1 MASFQ
6 VHILAADH
14 TFYQGPCQSLVIPT
28 PQGQYGVLA
37 HHSNMI
43 SAIVPGTL
51 QYKLEGQPFQTA
63 AVSSGLIKV
72 ENNDVLILVDT
83 AERPEEID
91 EKRAKRAADEAK
103 EAMLQKRSIREY
115 RSAQATLMRA
125 LTRLKVTREF
135 RAKKD
140 KNF

>member
-1 MASFQ
+1 MATFQ

-14 TFYQGPCQSLVIPT
+14 TFYQGPCESLVIPT

-51 QYKLEGQPFQTA
+51 QYKLENQPFQQA

-83 AERPEEID
+83 AERPEDID
-91 EKRAKRAADEAK
+91 EKRAERAADKAK
-103 EAMLQKRSIREY
+103 ETMLQKRSIREY
-115 RSAQATLMRA
+115 RSAQATLLRA
-125 LTRLKVTREF
+125 LSRLKVTREF

-140 KNF
+140 KNL

>member
-14 TFYQGPCQSLVIPT
+14 TFYQGPCQSLIVPT
-28 PQGQYGVLA
+28 PEGQYGVLA

-51 QYKLEGQPFQTA
+51 QYRVEGQPFQQA

-91 EKRAKRAADEAK
+91 ENRARRSAEAAREAI
-103 EAMLQKRSIREY
+103 LQKRSIREY
-115 RSAQATLMRA
+115 RSAQATLTRA
-125 LTRLKVTREF
+125 LSRLKVKRDF
-135 RAKKD
+135 PGQ
-140 KNF
+140 KN

>member
-6 VHILAADH
+6 VHILASDH
-14 TFYQGPCQSLVIPT
+14 TFYQGPCQSLIVPT
-28 PQGQYGVLA
+28 PHGQYGIMA

-51 QYKLEGQPFQTA
+51 RYRLEGQDFQQA

-91 EKRAKRAADEAK
+91 ENRAKRSADEAR
-103 EAMLQKRSIREY
+103 EALLHKRSIREY

-125 LTRLKVTREF
+125 LSRLKVKRNSSI
-135 RAKKD
+135 KKD
-140 KNF
+140 E

>member
-1 MASFQ
+1 MSSFQ
-6 VHILAADH
+6 VHILASDH
-14 TFYQGPCQSLVIPT
+14 TFYQGPCQSLIVPT

-43 SAIVPGTL
+43 SAIIPGTL
-51 QYKLEGQPFQTA
+51 QYKLEGQTFQQA

-91 EKRAKRAADEAK
+91 ENRAKRSADEAR
-103 EAMLQKRSIREY
+103 EALLHKRSIREY
-115 RSAQATLMRA
+115 RSAQVTLMRA
-125 LTRLKVTREF
+125 LSRLKVKQNF
-135 RAKKD
+135 KLKK
-140 KNF
+140 K

>member
-14 TFYQGPCQSLVIPT
+14 TFYQGPCQSLIVPT
-28 PQGQYGVLA
+28 PEGQYGVLA

-51 QYKLEGQPFQTA
+51 QYREEGQPFQQA

-91 EKRAKRAADEAK
+91 ENRARRSAEAAREAI
-103 EAMLQKRSIREY
+103 LQKRSIREY
-115 RSAQATLMRA
+115 RSAQATLTRA
-125 LTRLKVTREF
+125 LSRLKVKRDF
-135 RAKKD
+135 PGQ
-140 KNF
+140 KN

>member
-6 VHILAADH
+6 VHILASDH
-14 TFYQGPCQSLVIPT
+14 TFYQGPCQSLIVPT
-28 PQGQYGVLA
+28 PHGQYGIMA

-43 SAIVPGTL
+43 SAIVSGTL
-51 QYKLEGQPFQTA
+51 RYRLEGQDFQQA

-91 EKRAKRAADEAK
+91 ENRAIRSAEAAREA
-103 EAMLQKRSIREY
+103 LLHKRSISEY

-125 LTRLKVTREF
+125 LSRLKVKRNSSI
-135 RAKKD
+135 KKD
-140 KNF
+140 E

>member
-6 VHILAADH
+6 VHILASDH
-14 TFYQGPCQSLVIPT
+14 TFYQGPCQSLIVPT
-28 PQGQYGVLA
+28 PHGQYGIMA

-51 QYKLEGQPFQTA
+51 RYRLEGQDFQQA

-91 EKRAKRAADEAK
+91 ENRAIRSAEAAREA
-103 EAMLQKRSIREY
+103 LLHKRSISEY

-125 LTRLKVTREF
+125 LSRLKVKRNSSI
-135 RAKKD
+135 KKD
-140 KNF
+140 E

>member
-6 VHILAADH
+6 VHILASDH
-14 TFYQGPCQSLVIPT
+14 TFYQGPCQSLIVPT
-28 PQGQYGVLA
+28 PHGQYGIMA

-51 QYKLEGQPFQTA
+51 RYRLEGQDFQQA

-83 AERPEEID
+83 AERPEDID
-91 EKRAKRAADEAK
+91 SVRAQEAYERAKEQMRQNQSIQEYHVSRASLARAMVRLK
-103 EAMLQKRSIREY
+103 EAGKYEI
-115 RSAQATLMRA
+115 
-125 LTRLKVTREF
+125 K
-135 RAKKD
+135 
-140 KNF
+140 